1 MINIDNTTIVYEH
14 NIEEILENANQLYPF
29 KENNLYLSAEE
40 TKSLSAEETKS
51 PINLINMGSQD
62 NFNKTPIHD
71 LNFIQEQG
79 IDLTLCPDFNS
90 VEDRQTVENEV

>member
-14 NIEEILENANQLYPF
+14 NIEEILENAIQLYPF
-29 KENNLYLSAEE
+29 KENNLY
-40 TKSLSAEETKS
+40 LSAEETKS

-71 LNFIQEQG
+71 LNFDQEQG

>member
-14 NIEEILENANQLYPF
+14 NIEEILENAIQLCPF
-29 KENNLYLSAEE
+29 KENNLY
-40 TKSLSAEETKS
+40 LSAEETKS

-71 LNFIQEQG
+71 LNFDQEQG